1 MSSQQ
6 PGISVMF
13 SFTTLVLINECKTQ
27 SNAFTTQRFDT
38 PIYIVSSSGVIWSRN
53 VASYKPMGWRHL
65 RTRWIYSCGKCTVIS
80 IQSSD
85 YSYFW
90 PRFRAKSLP
99 MGIASGNHPSV
110 FPRNHVFGVT
120 HICHKNISILL
131 TDDAIF
137 ATSGHP
143 WRQNVRSWM
152 QLNFAFI
159 Y

>member
-85 YSYFW
+85 YSYLGHVSGQCLC
-90 PRFRAKSLP
+90 PSALL
-99 MGIASGNHPSV
+99 GGNHPSV

-137 ATSGHP
+137 ATWGHP
-143 WRQNVRSWM
+143 WCQNVRSWM